1 MCKQL
6 IQLIF
11 YEFYIFDGNNDRFSA
26 VVTLQKLG
34 NKDMESFCVYQKKYS
49 HCTNE
54 DTETIFN
61 NRSMIV
67 RPSVCITN
75 IAFSK

>member
-26 VVTLQKLG
+26 VVTLQKFG
-34 NKDMESFCVYQKKYS
+34 NKDMESFCAVFIRKKIVIVQMKIQKLYL
-49 HCTNE
+49 
-54 DTETIFN
+54 TI
-61 NRSMIV
+61 V
-67 RPSVCITN
+67 Q
-75 IAFSK
+75 